1 MKSTLFA
8 LLLLASATAFAGPRV
23 VIGVGIGGPAY
34 YGGYYAPV
42 PAPPPIVDYEPPYPG
57 PGYSWV
63 DGYWSYAGPRRFWTA
78 GYWAPPVY
86 GGYYRGGYYGGGYYG
101 GGYSRGYR
109 AAPRS
114 FGRPEYRGYRR

>member
-8 LLLLASATAFAGPRV
+8 LLLAATATVTAFAGPRV

-42 PAPPPIVDYEPPYPG
+42 PPPPPVVAYMAPAPG

-63 DGYWSYAGPRRFWTA
+63 EGYWGYNGPRRFWTP
-78 GYWAPPVY
+78 GYWAPPVM
-86 GGYYRGGYYGGGYYG
+86 RGGYYY
-101 GGYSRGYR
+101 RGY
-109 AAPRS
+109 APAPRYY
-114 FGRPEYRGYRR
+114 GRPEYHGHRR

>member
-8 LLLLASATAFAGPRV
+8 LLLVATATAFAGPRV

-42 PAPPPIVDYEPPYPG
+42 PAPPPVVAYMPPCPG
-57 PGYSWV
+57 PDYSWV
-63 DGYWSYAGPRRFWTA
+63 TGYWSYAGPRRYWVA
-78 GYWAPPVY
+78 GYWAPPVM
-86 GGYYRGGYYGGGYYG
+86 RGGYYGGGYYG
-101 GGYSRGYR
+101 GRGY
-109 AAPRS
+109 APAPRY